1 MLYRM
6 HFQKIVLIMA
16 IVLLIIILLV
26 IGVTLSKA
34 RREDTWPPI
43 VGECPDYWIDMSG
56 NGEECF
62 NSNSLGRCNK
72 PDDANNNVMN
82 FNQLPFTGN
91 DGNCSKYRWA
101 TSCGVTW
108 DGITSGVK
116 NPCDASS

>member
-6 HFQKIVLIMA
+6 HFQKIVLIIA
-16 IVLLIIILLV
+16 IVLLIIMLLV

-34 RREDTWPPI
+34 REDNWPPI
-43 VGECPDYWIDMSG
+43 VGECPDYWVDMSG

-82 FNQLPFTGN
+82 FNQVPFTGN

-116 NPCDASS
+116 NPCDTSS